1 MGNDIL
7 IKVLLGNQYKYIKQ
21 KDHCLWGKKKTKSE
35 IMQMNLNGF
44 AYIKY
49 TSNGL
54 SGKSDMAISYLF
66 VCVFLNEKNT

>member
-1 MGNDIL
+1 M
-7 IKVLLGNQYKYIKQ
+7 Q

-44 AYIKY
+44 AYIKD
-49 TSNGL
+49 TSIGL

-66 VCVFLNEKNT
+66 VYVCVCFFFF